1 MISHRSSLMTVDSY
15 TAIYLYS
22 IPSLTFTRDIIRGRI
37 AKVQSNKPA
46 RKKPSG
52 THVQGPMDSKQ
63 LDIANKIRTKN
74 NVHFR

>member
-1 MISHRSSLMTVDSY
+1 MNVDSY

-46 RKKPSG
+46 RKKPWA
-52 THVQGPMDSKQ
+52 THLQGPIDSKQ
-63 LDIANKIRTKN
+63 LDIANKIRTKSS
-74 NVHFR
+74 VQFR